1 LGFALAY
8 LASLLDYS
16 FKVRDSKFCLK
27 SQELGLPGSECPVT
41 AIVDR
46 KGIVINYEE
55 REIKTEY
62 RNSHLPFEDVFNKP
76 FRKASD

>member
-1 LGFALAY
+1 
-8 LASLLDYS
+8 
-16 FKVRDSKFCLK
+16 
-27 SQELGLPGSECPVT
+27 LGLPGSDCPVT